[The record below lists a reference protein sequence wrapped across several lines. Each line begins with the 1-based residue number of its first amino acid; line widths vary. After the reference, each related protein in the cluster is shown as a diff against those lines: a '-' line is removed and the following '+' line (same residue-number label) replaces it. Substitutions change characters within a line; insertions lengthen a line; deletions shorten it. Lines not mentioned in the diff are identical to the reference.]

1 MTTPATLPDVNVV
14 IPAQI
19 TPPTLP
25 PGDNAVARPQSTTS
39 RKGNKN
45 KKSIGFYKHTRDTL
59 ASLEVNLLE
68 LTVKVAALSG
78 RDSAGQHNDN
88 AEFKELHN
96 ICEKQAARIK
106 ALEDSAA
113 KE

>member
-39 RKGNKN
+39 RRGNKN

-59 ASLEVNLLE
+59 ASLE
-68 LTVKVAALSG
+68 VKVAALSG